1 MNVLISPQVREDNTI
16 WYEIEDQKITAT
28 INDVTD
34 TFDFTEMPDGELE
47 LWDRD
52 GNYLVET
59 VLDEI
64 LILGA
69 EKTDGVLTV
78 EILFSI
84 SPDED
89 DMRLLFPQPLSL
101 EDFYVLMDELH
112 EKNIIRKEKERR
124 EEEENLFSEK
134 PVINRDFETV
144 SQETE
149 YPLEYLD
156 IEGVD
161 F

>member
-1 MNVLISPQVREDNTI
+1 MSPQGRDRDRI

-28 INDVTD
+28 INGVED
-34 TFDFTEMPDGELE
+34 TFDFTNMPDGELQLYDE
-47 LWDRD
+47 E
-52 GNYLVET
+52 GNDLIESI
-59 VLDEI
+59 LDEVP
-64 LILGA
+64 ILGA

>member
-1 MNVLISPQVREDNTI
+1 MKILLSPQVREDSNI
-16 WYEIEDQKITAT
+16 WYEIENQKITAT
-28 INDVTD
+28 INDVSD
-34 TFDFTEMPDGELE
+34 TFDFTDMPDGELE
-47 LWDRD
+47 LYDD
-52 GNYLVET
+52 EGNELIET
-59 VLDEI
+59 KLEEVP
-64 LILGA
+64 ILGA
-69 EKTDGVLTV
+69 EKRDGVLTV

-89 DMRLLFPQPLSL
+89 DMRLLFPQPLRL

-112 EKNIIRKEKERR
+112 EKNIVRKEKERR
-124 EEEENLFSEK
+124 EEEENLFSEE

>member
-1 MNVLISPQVREDNTI
+1 MKILMSPQGRDRDRI

-28 INDVTD
+28 INGVED
-34 TFDFTEMPDGELE
+34 TFDFTNMPDGELQLYDE
-47 LWDRD
+47 E
-52 GNYLVET
+52 GNDLIESI
-59 VLDEI
+59 LDEVP
-64 LILGA
+64 ILGA